1 MLISIIIPS
10 YNEEKNIPLIYQA
23 ICDEWE
29 KNLADEYEF
38 ELIFVDD
45 GSIDNSVKEIGKLV
59 EKDDRVKLLEFSRNF
74 GKEIATTAGIHHCK
88 GDACIMMDADLQHP
102 VELLPEFIRRWREE
116 GVEVLIGTRKSSK
129 SDSFIKRW
137 GGKVFY
143 KIMRLISEVP
153 IVPQATDYRLLDRQV
168 IDAFNKLPERN
179 RITRGLI
186 DWLGFKRRLL
196 YFEANERQEGTASY
210 STLKLIKLAIT
221 SVISLSLFPLRF
233 AGYLGIFIV
242 GISSM
247 LGVVMLI
254 DRYFANW
261 GFNFSGPAILAN
273 IILFLVGI
281 ILISLG
287 LLSFYIGHIYHES
300 QGRPLYI
307 IRKSDKKQ
315 DTSSKTQTNHKF

>member
-1 MLISIIIPS
+1 MKLISIIIPS

-29 KNLADEYEF
+29 KNLANKYEF

-45 GSIDNSVKEIGKLV
+45 GSADSSVREIKKLV
-59 EKDDRVKLLEFSRNF
+59 KKDERVRLLEFSRNF
-74 GKEIATTAGIHHCK
+74 GKELATTAGIHKCT

-102 VELLPEFIRRWREE
+102 VKILPEFIRRWEE
-116 GVEVLIGTRKSSK
+116 ENVEVLIGVRKGSK

-137 GGKVFY
+137 GGKIFY
-143 KIMRLISEVP
+143 KIMKVISDVP
-153 IVPQATDYRLLDRQV
+153 IVPQATDYRLLDREV
-168 IDAFNKLPERN
+168 IDVFNKLPERN

-210 STLKLIKLAIT
+210 STFNLIKLAVT

-233 AGYLGIFIV
+233 AGYLGGTIV
-242 GISSM
+242 VFSLV
-247 LGVVMLI
+247 LGVVMAV
-254 DRYFANW
+254 DRYTFVLALD
-261 GFNFSGPAILAN
+261 FSGTAILAD
-273 IILFLVGI
+273 IILFLIGVV
-281 ILISLG
+281 LVSLG
-287 LLSFYIGHIYHES
+287 LLAFYIGHIYHES

-307 IRKSDKKQ
+307 IRSQKS
-315 DTSSKTQTNHKF
+315 

>member
-1 MLISIIIPS
+1 MISEEMGKKLISIIIPS

-29 KNLADEYEF
+29 KNLANKYEF

-45 GSIDNSVKEIGKLV
+45 GSADSSVREIKKLV
-59 EKDDRVKLLEFSRNF
+59 KKDERVRLLEFSRNF
-74 GKEIATTAGIHHCK
+74 GKELATTAGIHKCT

-102 VELLPEFIRRWREE
+102 VRILPEFIRRWEE
-116 GVEVLIGTRKSSK
+116 ENVEVLIGVRKGSK

-137 GGKVFY
+137 GGKIFY
-143 KIMRLISEVP
+143 KIMKVISDVP
-153 IVPQATDYRLLDRQV
+153 IVPQATDYRLLDREV
-168 IDAFNKLPERN
+168 IDVFNKLPERN

-210 STLKLIKLAIT
+210 STFNLIKLAVT

-233 AGYLGIFIV
+233 AGYLGGTIVIF
-242 GISSM
+242 SSL
-247 LGVVMLI
+247 LGFVMIL
-254 DRYFANW
+254 DRYFVDW
-261 GFNFSGPAILAN
+261 EFNFSGTAILAD
-273 IILFLVGI
+273 IILFLIGVV
-281 ILISLG
+281 LVSLG
-287 LLSFYIGHIYHES
+287 LLAFYIGHIYHES

-307 IRKSDKKQ
+307 IRKGK
-315 DTSSKTQTNHKF
+315 

>member
-1 MLISIIIPS
+1 MKKISLIIPV
-10 YNEEKNIPLIYQA
+10 YNEEKNVPLIYEA
-23 ICDEWE
+23 IRKVWDQ
-29 KNLADEYEF
+29 KLADRYEF

-45 GSIDNSVKEIGKLV
+45 GSTDNSVKEIDKLV
-59 EKDDRVKLLEFSRNF
+59 EKDERVRLLEFSRNF
-74 GKEIATTAGIHHCK
+74 GKEIATTAGIHHCQ

-137 GGKVFY
+137 GSRVFY
-143 KIMRLISEVP
+143 KIMQLISEVP

-168 IDAFNKLPERN
+168 IDVFNQLPERN

-196 YFEANERQEGTASY
+196 YFEANKRATGKASY
-210 STLKLIKLAIT
+210 STFKLIKLAVT
-221 SVISLSLFPLRF
+221 SIISLSLFPLRF
-233 AGYLGIFIV
+233 AGYLGMVITTLAGILGIV
-242 GISSM
+242 M
-247 LGVVMLI
+247 FL
-254 DRYFANW
+254 DRYFTDW
-261 GFNFSGPAILAN
+261 GLNFSGPAILAD

-281 ILISLG
+281 ILVSLG
-287 LLSFYIGHIYHES
+287 LLAFYIGHIYHES

-307 IRKSDKKQ
+307 IRRQKS
-315 DTSSKTQTNHKF
+315 